1 MSSPTAPK
9 TFESSV
15 AHSEHH
21 DRHGCFVVLCR
32 LCGETYYAHYAPD
45 MSWRS
50 RHMMLDLTVAAH
62 ERICVVYQAMCVVQ
76 AAEQ

>member
-1 MSSPTAPK
+1 MTSPIAPK

-15 AHSEHH
+15 QHTEHS

-62 ERICVVYQAMCVVQ
+62 ERICVVYQAMCIVQ
-76 AAEQ
+76 AAES